1 MKRFIVVVVLLTMC
15 LLGYSQ
21 DWFRFKDYKADNER
35 VIADKA
41 YPEVVFMGNS
51 ITENWAYYHPEFFA
65 EHNYLG
71 RGISGQTSAHML
83 VRFQSD
89 VIDLHPRVVVI
100 MAGTNDVAHNDFWA
114 DPEQVVHNV
123 VSMCTLA
130 KANGIVPV
138 VSSIPP
144 CNSFA
149 WRKEIQNAGQTIA
162 DINAALKA
170 YAKAN
175 DIVYVDYHSALVDD
189 NLGFSKSLSNDGC
202 HPNPDT
208 YYQMEEMVVAAISK
222 VLKTQQPPKA
232 NYDVVPQPKEVNLTE
247 ESPFMLVSNTV
258 VCYEKGLQREA
269 EFLREYANEILGYM
283 LETAPLGDQTD
294 GIVLKVVPEEFD
306 LEEAYEI
313 SITPKQV
320 VIKGADAAGVFHG
333 IQTFRKSFPIS
344 TFHSPL
350 SVSFPCGTIRDWPN
364 FGYRGMHLDPCRHFI
379 PLDSVKV
386 YIDMLALHNMNQ
398 FHFHLSDDQGWRIEI
413 KKYPELTEIGAYRNG
428 TVIGHNG
435 NLYDTIRH
443 GGYYTQEELRG
454 LIQYAAERHINIIPE
469 IDLPGHMQA
478 ALACYPQL
486 GCTGGPYE
494 VWKRWGVSDD
504 VLCAGNEETMLF
516 VEDVLNEVMDLF
528 PSPYIHIGGDEC
540 PKVRWEQCPKCQ
552 KKIQELGIKG
562 DERFSA
568 EDYLQ
573 SYVMNRMAKVVEARG
588 RRVIGWDEILDGNV
602 SETAI
607 IMSWRGTQGGIE
619 AARKGHDVIMAP
631 SSHLYF
637 DYYQS
642 EDIASEPM
650 CIGGYLPVSRVY
662 EFQPL
667 PAELTPEQQKHII
680 GVQANI
686 WTEYIASFKHVQYM
700 AMPRMDALAELQWN
714 NPEDRDFDA
723 FVNRCRHMAELYDL
737 FHYNYATHIFN
748 PQVWTDT
755 VAANLATGKPIS
767 LRQQPAENYTYEGA
781 SLLNNG
787 ELGRA
792 AYNSGRWLGFCG
804 YPLDAVIDLETPSK
818 MSQVRFHALTNK
830 GAWIYNP
837 RKVSVLVSDDGKRF
851 REIAQKEFPISR
863 WYDKEGIFAYE
874 LEFEPIKARYVEII
888 IEGYDLP
895 EDHSGYGHPAWIFVD
910 EIEVN

>member
-1 MKRFIVVVVLLTMC
+1 MKRFIVVVILLTMC

-130 KANGIVPV
+130 KANGIVPIL
-138 VSSIPP
+138 SSIPP

-189 NLGFSKSLSNDGC
+189 NLGFSKNLSKDGC

-258 VCYEKGLQREA
+258 IYYEKGLQREA
-269 EFLREYANEILGYM
+269 EFLSEYANEILGYM

-333 IQTFRKSFPIS
+333 IQTLRKSFPIS

-851 REIAQKEFPISR
+851 REIAKKEFPISR
-863 WYDKEGIFAYE
+863 WDDKEGIFAYE

>member
-1 MKRFIVVVVLLTMC
+1 MKRFIIVVFLLTMC
-15 LLGYSQ
+15 LFGYSQ
-21 DWFRFKDYKADNER
+21 DWFRFIDYKADNER

-51 ITENWAYYHPEFFA
+51 ITENWAYFHPEFFTL
-65 EHNYLG
+65 HNYLG
-71 RGISGQTSAHML
+71 RGIGGQTSAHML

-89 VIDLHPRVVVI
+89 VIALHPKVVVI

-189 NLGFSKSLSNDGC
+189 NLGFSKNLSNDGC

-232 NYDVVPQPKEVNLTE
+232 NYDVIPQPKAVNLTE

-258 VCYEKGLQREA
+258 IYYEKGLQREA
-269 EFLREYANEILGYM
+269 EFLSEYANEILGYV

-313 SITPKQV
+313 DITPKQV

-333 IQTFRKSFPIS
+333 IQTLRKSFPIS

-350 SVSFPCGTIRDWPN
+350 SVSFPSGTIRDWPN

-494 VWKRWGVSDD
+494 VWKRWGVSED

-562 DERFSA
+562 DERFTA

-588 RRVIGWDEILDGNV
+588 RRVIGWDEILEGNV

-748 PQVWTDT
+748 PQVWADT

-851 REIAQKEFPISR
+851 REIAKKEFPISR
-863 WYDKEGIFAYE
+863 WDDKEGIFAYE
-874 LEFEPIKARYVEII
+874 LEFVPIKARYVEII

>member
-1 MKRFIVVVVLLTMC
+1 MKRFIVVVFLLTMC

-123 VSMCTLA
+123 ISMCTLA
-130 KANGIVPV
+130 KANGIVPIL
-138 VSSIPP
+138 SSIPP

-189 NLGFSKSLSNDGC
+189 NLGFSKNLSNDGC

-258 VCYEKGLQREA
+258 IYYEKGLQREA
-269 EFLREYANEILGYM
+269 EFLSEYANEILGYM

-313 SITPKQV
+313 DITPKQV

-350 SVSFPCGTIRDWPN
+350 SVSFPSGTIRDWPN

-851 REIAQKEFPISR
+851 RKIAQKEFPISR
-863 WYDKEGIFAYE
+863 WDDKEGVFAYE
-874 LEFEPIKARYVEII
+874 LEFEPIKARYFEII

>member
-313 SITPKQV
+313 DITPKQV

-333 IQTFRKSFPIS
+333 IQTLRKSFPIS

-350 SVSFPCGTIRDWPN
+350 SVSFPCGTICDWPN

-851 REIAQKEFPISR
+851 RKIAQKEFPISR
-863 WYDKEGIFAYE
+863 WDDKEGVFAYE